1 MILSTVC
8 SHNIY
13 AKAMAHI
20 YNCPCVDLFLLDQC
34 VINVVYV
41 CLSCLKVI
49 GQHATWCNVP
59 TLE

>member
-1 MILSTVC
+1 MILCTVC

-13 AKAMAHI
+13 TKAMAHI

-34 VINVVYV
+34 VIDVVYV

-49 GQHATWCNVP
+49 GQHTVP